1 MRRYLKI
8 TLMTVLLPM
17 AAMAAPRVEVLQ
29 DNLDHPWSLAF
40 LPDNEGVLITLR
52 GANLNAGSSIKD
64 YRRPFAAC
72 RRCGPTARAACWMWF
87 WRRILLSRAGY
98 G

>member
-40 LPDNEGVLITLR
+40 LPDNEGVPIIL
-52 GANLNAGSSIKD
+52 D
-64 YRRPFAAC
+64 
-72 RRCGPTARAACWMWF
+72 RAA
-87 WRRILLSRAGY
+87 SV
-98 G
+98 

>member
-29 DNLDHPWSLAF
+29 DNLDHPLVTGI
-40 LPDNEGVLITLR
+40 P
-52 GANLNAGSSIKD
+52 AGQ
-64 YRRPFAAC
+64 
-72 RRCGPTARAACWMWF
+72 
-87 WRRILLSRAGY
+87 
-98 G
+98 